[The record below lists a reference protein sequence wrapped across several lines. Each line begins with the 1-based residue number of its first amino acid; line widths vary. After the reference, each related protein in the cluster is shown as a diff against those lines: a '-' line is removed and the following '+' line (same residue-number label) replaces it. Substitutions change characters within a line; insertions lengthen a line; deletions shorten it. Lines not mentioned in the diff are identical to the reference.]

1 MALSVC
7 VLVLQ
12 GDSGKCVQ
20 CVEREKECVCVCL
33 CSDVRK
39 RDKEDYEGT
48 IKIGPGF

>member
-1 MALSVC
+1 MALC

-12 GDSGKCVQ
+12 GDSGKCVK
-20 CVEREKECVCVCL
+20 CVEREKECVSV

-48 IKIGPGF
+48 TKIGPGF